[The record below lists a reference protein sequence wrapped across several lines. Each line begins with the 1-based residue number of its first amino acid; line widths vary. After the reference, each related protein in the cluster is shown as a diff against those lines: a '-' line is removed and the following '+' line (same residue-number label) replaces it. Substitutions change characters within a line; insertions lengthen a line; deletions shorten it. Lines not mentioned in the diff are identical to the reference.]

1 MKSMTEKIREEK
13 ESKNLG
19 GVTTN
24 SRSRRRKQEK
34 KKKRERG
41 NKISEIRLNYPE

>member
-1 MKSMTEKIREEK
+1 MTEKIREEK

-24 SRSRRRKQEK
+24 SRSRRKKEK
-34 KKKRERG
+34 KEKRERE
-41 NKISEIRLNYPE
+41 EIKYQR